1 MTDDQG
7 LREAA
12 VKRLNE
18 KRDFWAHAIVFLFV
32 NALLIW
38 VWWSGSRG
46 HFWPM
51 WVLWGW
57 GLGLAFHAWDAFNKG
72 PSEDKIQKEM
82 DRLRDE

>member
-1 MTDDQG
+1 MTGDGD
-7 LREAA
+7 LRAAA
-12 VKRLNE
+12 VKRLRG
-18 KRDFWAHAIVFLFV
+18 KRDFWAHAIVFVFV

-57 GLGLAFHAWDAFNKG
+57 GLGLVFHAWDAYGKG
-72 PSEDKIQKEM
+72 PSEARIQKEM
-82 DRLRDE
+82 DRLSGE